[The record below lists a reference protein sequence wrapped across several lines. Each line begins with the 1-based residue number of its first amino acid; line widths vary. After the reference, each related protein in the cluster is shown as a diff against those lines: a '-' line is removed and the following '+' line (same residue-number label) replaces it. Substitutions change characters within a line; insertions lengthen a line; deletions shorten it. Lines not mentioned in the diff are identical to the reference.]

1 MRSHFVRLAAVV
13 LSVAALASCETG
25 PVTPKFGN
33 GIAGGST
40 GTAPITPPNPNT
52 PDTGNVGVF
61 ILDPATTGQ
70 LVNVGDSML
79 VQVRIF
85 DDRQVQSVRIQGMK
99 YTGDANLGTLV
110 ESVRYPTVF
119 IPSPNALPFHTT
131 PPLVDTTVRRYLKP
145 AVPVDS
151 SLDSLIIMAI
161 VTDAAGNVDTATRR
175 VNLVSGPSVVMLAPI
190 AGDSVPQNVPMN
202 FSARV
207 QSNQGVRIV
216 RIRIQ
221 GETTWPATAALDT
234 TYIDTIAGTQRD
246 VTVSHSHLVPL
257 NAPPGGRITLT
268 ASATDITG
276 NPGSAAPLVVFVRQ
290 LGTSAPRV
298 TQVIPS
304 RMETTDSI
312 TIIATGDGIATVGFI
327 VRDLNGV
334 VLKDS
339 NTTVGA
345 IASNVRRDM
354 RINLATIHQGR
365 SVRVSSYAI
374 DQQNVTG
381 YSVAANV
388 TVSQTDP
395 LLAHSD
401 SSLIV
406 YGQTFALPRD
416 GTVGDIQVDTTRSR
430 VLISNMN
437 ANRLE
442 VWDNASRVFD
452 VNGVAVGSQPWGM
465 ATSVHPDTML
475 VANSGGT
482 NISRVFLGTVGGP
495 VSSMREDLARRI
507 RTRTN
512 FLWKLTE
519 SFDASGANHFSVPEA
534 ILYSDRPQFIGQT
547 SDTIIY
553 FSTRPTTVAPEGT
566 VRYMDPRQPFPDLR
580 SFVFVRNLTSTIK
593 NYVYVDIDSAS
604 RRLQG
609 TGFFDTLYVYDHRPG
624 FDSASHVVRVPSC
637 SANPAVGLPCSAG
650 TSPDPRFA
658 DGLAPGPRTA
668 IMALDSVFANPGV
681 CEVRKIQFL
690 LVKQTT
696 LPNCSDAS
704 LLIDVDPT
712 GITDTTFVALSADKN
727 WIAFGQG
734 NSNPG
739 FSMMVQATPN
749 SGLPPFF
756 SPLLTQFDLTN
767 QASET
772 VFGLAIDSTG
782 LTIGAHGAQ
791 SYFSSVDNPFHLR
804 LQGIYADAGAGG
816 AGIAYHPRA
825 NGTSSPTC
833 ERLAFVADGSKAI
846 HATDLAFFI
855 RRGRF
860 DLKHQLYG
868 PIRVTRRLAGDDPT
882 IILKLYGVSLT
893 GGLTVIDLRAQD
905 INDVPGE
912 PDSPGCP

>member
-1 MRSHFVRLAAVV
+1 MRPHIVRLAAVV
-13 LSVAALASCETG
+13 VSVAALASCETG

-40 GTAPITPPNPNT
+40 GTAPVTPPNPNT
-52 PDTGNVGVF
+52 PDTGSVGVF

-70 LVNVGDSML
+70 LVNVGDSLL

-99 YTGDANLGTLV
+99 YTGDANLGTLI
-110 ESVRYPTVF
+110 ESIRYPTVF
-119 IPSPNALPFHTT
+119 VPSPGGLPFRTN
-131 PPLVDTTVRRYLKP
+131 PALIDTTVRRYLKP

-175 VNLVSGPSVVMLAPI
+175 VNLVSGPSVVMLAPT
-190 AGDSVPQNVPMN
+190 AGDSVPQGVPMN
-202 FSARV
+202 FSVRV

-216 RIRIQ
+216 RMRIQ
-221 GETTWPATAALDT
+221 GETTWPAASALDT

-246 VTVSHSHLVPL
+246 VTISHAHLVPAG
-257 NAPPGGRITLT
+257 APPGGRITITAT
-268 ASATDITG
+268 ASDITG

-290 LGTSAPRV
+290 VGASAPRV
-298 TQVIPS
+298 TQVIPD

-312 TIIATGDGIATVGFI
+312 TVIATGDGIATVGFI

-339 NTTVGA
+339 STTITA

-354 RINLATIHQGR
+354 RINLATTHQGR

-374 DQQNVTG
+374 DQQGLQG
-381 YSVAANV
+381 YSVASNV
-388 TVSQTDP
+388 SVSQSDP
-395 LLAHSD
+395 TLAHTD

-406 YGQTFALPRD
+406 YGQSFALPRS

-442 VWDNASRVFD
+442 VWENASRLFD

-465 ATSVHPDTML
+465 AFSVHQDTLL

-482 NISRVFLGTVGGP
+482 NLSRVFLGNVGGA
-495 VSSMREDLARRI
+495 VSTMREDLPRRI

-512 FLWKLTE
+512 FLWVVTE
-519 SFDASGANHFSVPEA
+519 TYDAANAVHYGTPTSRMF
-534 ILYSDRPQFIGQT
+534 SDRPQFIGQT

-553 FSTRPTTVAPEGT
+553 FSTRPTATAPEGT
-566 VRYMDPRQPFPDLR
+566 VRYLDPRQANPDLR
-580 SFVFVRNLTSTIK
+580 TFVFVRTLNGTTQNFVFLD
-593 NYVYVDIDSAS
+593 VDSVRA
-604 RRLQG
+604 REAG
-609 TGFFDTLYVYDHRPG
+609 TNIPDTLYVYDHLPG
-624 FDSASHVVRVPSC
+624 TSLPSAVVRAPVCNNSGVPINGRTDC
-637 SANPAVGLPCSAG
+637 VNGAADPNF
-650 TSPDPRFA
+650 DPRFPS
-658 DGLAPGPRTA
+658 GLPQGALAALTA
-668 IMALDSVFANPGV
+668 IRTYDPTCS
-681 CEVRKIQFL
+681 
-690 LVKQTT
+690 
-696 LPNCSDAS
+696 PNCSDATI
-704 LLIDVDPT
+704 LENVDPV
-712 GITDTTFVALSADKN
+712 GITDTTFVGLSADRN
-727 WIAFGQG
+727 WISFGQG

-739 FSMMVQATPN
+739 LLMMGQATPN
-749 SGLPPFF
+749 NPAGPFF
-756 SPLLTQFDLTN
+756 SPLITQFDLTN
-767 QASET
+767 QAAERI
-772 VFGLAIDSTG
+772 FGIAIDSTG
-782 LTIGAHGAQ
+782 LTVGAHGTQ
-791 SYFSSVDNPFHLR
+791 SYFSAVDDPFHLR

-825 NGTSSPTC
+825 NGTGSPTC
-833 ERLAFVADGSKAI
+833 ERLAFVADGAKAI

-868 PIRVTRRLAGDDPT
+868 PIRVSRRLVGDDPT

-905 INDVPGE
+905 IVDVPGE

>member
-1 MRSHFVRLAAVV
+1 MRSPLVRLAAV
-13 LSVAALASCETG
+13 LGSIAALASCDTG

-40 GTAPITPPNPNT
+40 GTTPVTPPNPNT
-52 PDTGNVGVF
+52 PDTGSVGVF

-70 LVNVGDSML
+70 LVNVGDSLL

-99 YTGDANLGTLV
+99 YSGDPNLGTLV

-119 IPSPNALPFHTT
+119 IPSPGGLPFRTN

-151 SLDSLIIMAI
+151 SLDSLVIMAI

-175 VNLVSGPSVVMLAPI
+175 VNLVSGPSVVMLAPNP
-190 AGDSVPQNVPMN
+190 GDSVPQNVPMN
-202 FSARV
+202 FSVRV

-216 RIRIQ
+216 RMRVQ
-221 GETTWPATAALDT
+221 GETTWPAAAALDT

-246 VTVSHSHLVPL
+246 VTVAHSHLVPL
-257 NAPPGGRITLT
+257 QAPAGGRITIT
-268 ASATDITG
+268 ATATDITG

-298 TQVIPS
+298 TQVIPD

-312 TIIATGDGIATVGFI
+312 TIVATGDGIATVGFI
-327 VRDLNGV
+327 VRDLAGT

-339 NTTVGA
+339 NTAVGA

-354 RINLATIHQGR
+354 RINLPTTHQGR

-374 DQQNVTG
+374 DQQNVRG

-388 TVSQTDP
+388 TVSQTDS
-395 LLAHSD
+395 LLAHTD

-406 YGQTFALPRD
+406 YGQTFALPRS

-442 VWDNASRVFD
+442 VWQNASRTFD
-452 VNGVAVGSQPWGM
+452 VDGVAVGSQPWGM
-465 ATSVHPDTML
+465 ALSVHRDTLL

-482 NISRVFLGTVGGP
+482 NVSRVFLGTVGGP
-495 VSSMREDLARRI
+495 VSTMREDLARRI

-512 FLWKLTE
+512 FLWVITE
-519 SFDASGANHFSVPEA
+519 SFDAANAVHFAVGAPRMF
-534 ILYSDRPQFIGQT
+534 SDRPQFIGQT
-547 SDTIIY
+547 SDTLIY
-553 FSTRPTTVAPEGT
+553 FSTRPTTTAPEGT
-566 VRYMDPRQPFPDLR
+566 VRYLDPRQPEPDLR
-580 SFVFVRNLTSTIK
+580 TFVFVRSLASTTQ
-593 NYVYVDIDSAS
+593 NYVFVDVDSVAS
-604 RRLQG
+604 REGGQNIP
-609 TGFFDTLYVYDHRPG
+609 DTLYVFDHLPG
-624 FDSASHVVRVPSC
+624 TTQASVMVKAPVCNNSGVFINGRTACIGGAADP
-637 SANPAVGLPCSAG
+637 NF
-650 TSPDPRFA
+650 DPRFPS
-658 DGLAPGPRTA
+658 GLPQGALAALFA
-668 IMALDSVFANPGV
+668 IRNYDATCA
-681 CEVRKIQFL
+681 
-690 LVKQTT
+690 
-696 LPNCSDAS
+696 PNCSDATVYEN
-704 LLIDVDPT
+704 VDPV
-712 GITDTTFVALSADKN
+712 GITDTTFVAQSADRN

-739 FSMMVQATPN
+739 FLMMGQATPN
-749 SGLPPFF
+749 NPAGPFF
-756 SPLLTQFDLTN
+756 SPLITQFDLTN
-767 QASET
+767 QAAER
-772 VFGLAIDSTG
+772 VFGVAIDSTG

-804 LQGIYADAGAGG
+804 LQGIYADAGSGG

-825 NGTSSPTC
+825 NGTGSPTC

-882 IILKLYGVSLT
+882 IVLKLYGVSLT

-905 INDVPGE
+905 IIDVPGE